1 MRKGLMLIL
10 TFICLFTLF
19 ETEQALSEATVEM
32 IPEEAIRLRILANSN
47 TTEDQQ
53 LKYDIRD
60 EVNQFL
66 YPLVKDVDD
75 IEETRHIIQS
85 HLADIEEVVATK
97 IKEEGYT
104 ETFTVDFRKDVAFPV
119 KKYGP
124 YLYPAGNYE
133 ALLIT
138 IGDGLGDNWWCVLFP
153 SLCYLDLSMEEKEEI
168 DEADRQATEEKE
180 EIDGVDRQATEE
192 KQKISFFLFD
202 LFKKA

>member
-1 MRKGLMLIL
+1 MFVKDGRGVFIMRKGLILIL

-47 TTEDQQ
+47 TEEDQQ

-60 EVNQFL
+60 EVNEFL
-66 YPLVKDVDD
+66 YPLVKDVED
-75 IEETRHIIQS
+75 IEETRAIIQG
-85 HLADIEEVVATK
+85 HLGEIEKLVETR
-97 IKEEGYT
+97 IKEKGYRDR
-104 ETFTVDFRKDVAFPV
+104 FTVEFKEDVAFPV

-124 YLYPAGNYE
+124 YLYPAGDYE

-138 IGDGLGDNWWCVLFP
+138 IGDGAGDNWWCVLFP
-153 SLCYLDLSMEEKEEI
+153 SLCYLDLSQEEKEEI
-168 DEADRQATEEKE
+168 DEKDQQVTNNKP
-180 EIDGVDRQATEE
+180 
-192 KQKISFFLFD
+192 KISFFLFD

>member
-19 ETEQALSEATVEM
+19 ETEQAISEATVEM

-47 TTEDQQ
+47 TEKDQQ
-53 LKYDIRD
+53 LKYDVRD
-60 EVNQFL
+60 EVNQYL
-66 YPLVKDVDD
+66 YPLVKDVED
-75 IEETRHIIQS
+75 IEETRRIIQS
-85 HLADIEEVVATK
+85 HLTEIEAVVATTINEK
-97 IKEEGYT
+97 GYT
-104 ETFTVDFRKDVAFPV
+104 DTFTADFREDVAFPV

-168 DEADRQATEEKE
+168 DEVDREVTEEK
-180 EIDGVDRQATEE
+180 
-192 KQKISFFLFD
+192 KKISFFLFD

>member
-85 HLADIEEVVATK
+85 HLAEIEEVIATK

-104 ETFTVDFRKDVAFPV
+104 DTFTVDFRKDVAYPV

-124 YLYPAGNYE
+124 YLYQEGNYE

-138 IGDGLGDNWWCVLFP
+138 IGDGLGDNWWCVLFR
-153 SLCYLDLSMEEKEEI
+153 SLCYLDLFLEEEEEI
-168 DEADRQATEEKE
+168 DEEDRQETEENK
-180 EIDGVDRQATEE
+180 
-192 KQKISFFLFD
+192 KISFFLFD